1 LTRGPD
7 AWPRDRDCYT
17 NKLIH
22 RLVVENLKHRPI
34 RTLLSAVAIGVQVT
48 MILTLVGVSNGVLG
62 DIAERSRGTGAD
74 VMVRPPSS
82 SVLAFSGNMPQ
93 GIVGLIRKQPHV
105 ALATGVLV
113 QSIGNFDSITG
124 VNLDEFNS
132 MSGGLRY
139 RSGGPFTGPDDLII
153 DDVYADAHHLKPGDV
168 LDLGL
173 RWHISGV
180 VESGKLS
187 HLFAPLDSLQQK
199 YSATDKISM
208 AYIKLDKPSNTDSV
222 IAALNNLLTNYK
234 VFSVDQ
240 FVSLI
245 SVDSIPILKRFTNVV
260 IGLAVIVGF
269 LVVFLSMYTAV
280 LERTREIGILKA
292 LGASPGYI
300 MSILMRETLVLAIT
314 GAVAGILMS
323 YGTRWIMKVFVPTM
337 PMLIVPAWWPWAALI
352 ALTGSLIG
360 AIYPGLKA
368 SRQDAI
374 EALAYD

>member
-1 LTRGPD
+1 M
-7 AWPRDRDCYT
+7 
-17 NKLIH
+17 
-22 RLVVENLKHRPI
+22 
-34 RTLLSAVAIGVQVT
+34 RTLLTAVMIGVMVT
-48 MILTLVGVSNGVLG
+48 MILTLVGVSEGVLG
-62 DIAERSRGTGAD
+62 DIAQRSRGTGAD
-74 VMVRPPSS
+74 ILVRPPGS

-93 GIVGLIRKQPHV
+93 GIVNLVRKQPDV
-105 ALATGVLV
+105 KLATGTLV

-124 VNLDEFNS
+124 INIDEFNA
-132 MSGGLRY
+132 MSGGLQY
-139 RSGGPFTGPDDLII
+139 LSGGPFTGPNDLIV
-153 DDVYADAHHLKPGDV
+153 DDVYAGAHKLKPGDTI
-168 LDLGL
+168 DLGL
-173 RWHISGV
+173 KWRIAGV

-187 HLFAPLDSLQQK
+187 HLFAPLDSLQDK
-199 YSATDKISM
+199 YSATDKVSVV
-208 AYIKLDKPSNTDSV
+208 YVKLNDPKQTAAV
-222 IAALNNLLTNYK
+222 IDALKMKLADYK
-234 VFSVDQ
+234 VFSVDE

-300 MSILMRETLVLAIT
+300 MAILMRETFVLAVG
-314 GAVAGILMS
+314 GAIAGILMS
-323 YGTRWIMKVFVPTM
+323 YGTQSLMKLFVPTM
-337 PMLIVPAWWPWAALI
+337 PMLIVHVWWPWAALI
-352 ALTGSLIG
+352 ALVGSMIG